1 MQLHIDPGSSDPIY
15 EQIRA
20 VLAAAIL
27 GGELAPGEALPSIRT
42 LARDLR
48 VSVITTTRAYNEL
61 VAEGLADSVRGK
73 GVFVR
78 AQDPDEL
85 RSRALARIEQSLC
98 GAVEAARTAGID
110 DQTVRTML
118 AEQLTRASQGIPPR
132 SGADREE
139 RTR

>member
-1 MQLHIDPGSSDPIY
+1 MQLHIDPGSPDPIY

-20 VLAAAIL
+20 ALAAAIL

-85 RSRALARIEQSLC
+85 RSRALGRIESAL
-98 GAVEAARTAGID
+98 GEAVDAARTGGID
-110 DQTVRTML
+110 DATLRTML
-118 AEQLTRASQGIPPR
+118 ARRIE
-132 SGADREE
+132 EE
-139 RTR
+139 R

>member
-20 VLAAAIL
+20 ALAAAIL
-27 GGELAPGEALPSIRT
+27 SGELASGEALPSIRT

-61 VAEGLADSVRGK
+61 VADGLADSVRGK

-85 RSRALARIEQSLC
+85 RSRALDRIERSLAE
-98 GAVEAARTAGID
+98 AVDAARSVGID
-110 DQTVRTML
+110 DATLRTML
-118 AEQLTRASQGIPPR
+118 GRRIE
-132 SGADREE
+132 EE
-139 RTR
+139 R